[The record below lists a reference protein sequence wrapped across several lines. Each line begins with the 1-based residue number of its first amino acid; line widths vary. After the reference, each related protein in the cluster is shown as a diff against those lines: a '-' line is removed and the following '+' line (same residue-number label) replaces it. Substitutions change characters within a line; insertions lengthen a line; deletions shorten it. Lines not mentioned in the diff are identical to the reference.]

1 MNLEENLQDLLNQN
15 LYQLT
20 LSGAR
25 KPEQV
30 QKIKIRPVLLREE
43 LLFQKTSYAGT
54 KVFHENLTKEAAIAD
69 IMKAMQ
75 GGFKQLALENAGAR
89 LTALASKKGKINVKR
104 TELIREGKKAGKDT
118 PAGQAPERGAPIRNI
133 SELAHNRKKKYL
145 LPEGTA
151 VPFLVDLGVQT
162 RDGKIVHARY
172 DKFRQINRFLELIE
186 DILPELP
193 AGRTLRVIDFGCG
206 KSYLTFA
213 AYYYLHE
220 IKGYDLRVT
229 GLDLKADVINACN
242 ALRDK
247 YGYTGL
253 NFEIGNIK
261 DYDNTGEVDIVM
273 TLHACDTAT
282 DFALEKAVR
291 WGAGVIMS
299 VPCCQHEINRQI
311 TCEELEPVLKYGII
325 KERMSALITDALRA
339 GKLEEYGYETQILEF
354 IDIEHTPK
362 NLMIRAVKK
371 AGGAGE
377 RARKKEELEKVS
389 DFLGVH
395 PTLQKLL

>member
-69 IMKAMQ
+69 ITRALQ
-75 GGFKQLALENAGAR
+75 EDFKQLALENAGAR
-89 LTALASKKGKINVKR
+89 LTALASKKGKITVKR
-104 TELIREGKKAGKDT
+104 TELLREGREKEDM
-118 PAGQAPERGAPIRNI
+118 PAGQAPERGASLRNI

-186 DILPELP
+186 DILPQLP
-193 AGRTLRVIDFGCG
+193 TGRTLRVIDFGCG

-229 GLDLKADVINACN
+229 GLDLKADVISACN

-311 TCEELEPVLKYGII
+311 SCEELEAVLKYGII

-371 AGGAGE
+371 AGSAEE
-377 RARKKEELEKVS
+377 RARRKEELEKVS